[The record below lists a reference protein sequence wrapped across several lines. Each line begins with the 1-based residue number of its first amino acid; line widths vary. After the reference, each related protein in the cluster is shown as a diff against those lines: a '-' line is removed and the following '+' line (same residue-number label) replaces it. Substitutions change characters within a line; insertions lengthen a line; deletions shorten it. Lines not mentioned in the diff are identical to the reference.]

1 MDNAGQILEDRKR
14 KDIFQQRLKMAC
26 LEGRKDNQQLLEK
39 INEKLAQ
46 LQNQL
51 DTLLKEWG
59 GDGTG

>member
-14 KDIFQQRLKMAC
+14 KDIFQQRLTMAR
-26 LEGRKDNQQLLEK
+26 LEGRKDNQQLLDK

-46 LQNQL
+46 HQSKL
-51 DTLLKEWG
+51 DTLLEEWG